1 VLANACLY
9 WRSITAQ
16 VLQTLQRQPMEL
28 STVTRSVA
36 DSLDIELNNELLA
49 YVEDTLFEL
58 RKLELVGEVAS

>member
-1 VLANACLY
+1 
-9 WRSITAQ
+9 
-16 VLQTLQRQPMEL
+16 MEL